1 MTQLPA
7 KVLTAN
13 RPGVQYLKAA
23 RVKREKYPGAG
34 NAKVPGDFEHSA
46 TLPGTIAVIRRFNR
60 ETEALA
66 AIVVSAVVSTA
77 LLFAVLFQ
85 DRHPKSADLTE
96 EARETG
102 GYLLPND
109 NLRPGGA
116 SLYEQMVQINSGQA
130 TSVDHA
136 FARLF
141 DKQLNNRMVHAP

>member
-34 NAKVPGDFEHSA
+34 NAKVPGNFEHSA

-85 DRHPKSADLTE
+85 DRHPKLADLTE
-96 EARETG
+96 EARAFNMPGEPVQNRVCTVPG
-102 GYLLPND
+102 SVPKAVYCGTQPSDRVVPNAEEMF
-109 NLRPGGA
+109 N
-116 SLYEQMVQINSGQA
+116 
-130 TSVDHA
+130 
-136 FARLF
+136 
-141 DKQLNNRMVHAP
+141 